1 MILNYKRLTPEI
13 GKGTWI
19 APDAT
24 VIGNVAIGEDCS
36 VWFGSVI
43 RGDIHYIKIG
53 NRTNVQDL
61 SVIHVTH
68 YRKKDMSDGFPTI
81 IGCNVTIGHKVMLH
95 GCKINDSCLIGM
107 NAVIM
112 DGAEINRESIV
123 AAGAVVTQ
131 NKKFPSQSLI
141 LGAPA
146 KAVRK
151 LTEQEIESIY
161 YSANQYVSYKNVYL
175 KDLQL

>member
-1 MILNYKRLTPEI
+1 
-13 GKGTWI
+13 
-19 APDAT
+19 
-24 VIGNVAIGEDCS
+24 
-36 VWFGSVI
+36 
-43 RGDIHYIKIG
+43 
-53 NRTNVQDL
+53 
-61 SVIHVTH
+61 
-68 YRKKDMSDGFPTI
+68 
-81 IGCNVTIGHKVMLH
+81 
-95 GCKINDSCLIGM
+95 M